1 MQIING
7 TKIRDEVLE
16 SLQKRVSALSAAP
29 VFCDVLVG
37 NDPASVQYVDMK
49 IRAAERV
56 GISTHKAE
64 FPESISTESLVS
76 EIKKIA
82 QIPHIAGIIVQLPL
96 PSHIDTKAVLNAI
109 PAEYDVDALSDS
121 ISLDFYTSVPTF
133 IPPTAAAVLTM
144 IASLGIDMT
153 DRNVV
158 IAGRGM
164 LVGKPV
170 AHLLAVRGIS
180 VQNVDSETPEPWRLF
195 RTADVLISAVG
206 KPGLITGDMIK
217 KDVVIID
224 AGTSEFNGAIT
235 GDVDVASVE
244 KMAYALAPVPG
255 GVGPVTVAMLMQNVV
270 ISAERIAGVKK

>member
-1 MQIING
+1 MQIIDG
-7 TKIRDEVLE
+7 KKIRDDVLDG
-16 SLQKRVSALSAAP
+16 LQRRIQKLPNPP

-49 IRAAERV
+49 LKAAASV
-56 GISTHKAE
+56 GIQTHKAE
-64 FPESISTESLVS
+64 FPEDISTEALVV

-82 QIPHIAGIIVQLPL
+82 EIPHIAGIIVQLPL
-96 PSHIDTKAVLNAI
+96 PKHIDVKTVLNAI
-109 PAEYDVDALSDS
+109 PAQYDVDALGDS
-121 ISLDFYTSVPTF
+121 VALDFYTSVPTF

-144 IASLGIDMT
+144 IASMGIDMT

-158 IAGRGM
+158 IAGRGV

-180 VQNVDSETPEPWRLF
+180 VQNVDSETPEPWRFF

-206 KPGLITGDMIK
+206 KPGLITGDMLK
-217 KDVVIID
+217 KGVVIID
-224 AGTSEFNGAIT
+224 AGTSEFNGAIA
-235 GDVDVASVE
+235 GDVDRKSVE
-244 KMAYALAPVPG
+244 KMAFALAPVPG

-270 ISAERIAGVKK
+270 ISAERLAGVKE